1 MRGIEADMLM
11 LWLGALA
18 VLWLA
23 VVVIVI
29 GLCVGAARTD
39 RRAPLV

>member
-1 MRGIEADMLM
+1 MLI
-11 LWLGALA
+11 LSLGTLA
-18 VLWLA
+18 ALWLA

-39 RRAPLV
+39 RRAPLA